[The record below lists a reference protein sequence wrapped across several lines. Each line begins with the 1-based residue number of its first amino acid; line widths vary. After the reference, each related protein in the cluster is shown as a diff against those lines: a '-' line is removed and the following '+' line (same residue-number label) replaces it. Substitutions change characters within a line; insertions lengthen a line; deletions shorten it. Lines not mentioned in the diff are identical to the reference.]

1 MSAQASSNES
11 LVLSYLGLRT
21 AVGAIG
27 IALPFVLALGK
38 MLFESPGLQN
48 SISDYYYT
56 GMRNIFVGS
65 LCAIGVFMLSYHGY
79 DRGDDIGGDFA
90 GLFAIGVALCPTT
103 PEVDV
108 RSYDRI
114 LGILHLVFAGG
125 FLLTLAYF
133 SLVLFRKTD
142 PRKIPTPRKLQ
153 RNSVYKACGYAIL
166 ACLALIAVAKLVP
179 LSSMIERLN
188 PVFWLESLAIV
199 AFGLSWF
206 TKGEAILGDLT

>member
-133 SLVLFRKTD
+133 SLVLFHRDSNQEVTSCRMSPIPLLDLLRSGQVVLRRIIGLQDIPAVTPREKAAIRSVKIKLGDSMARARPD
-142 PRKIPTPRKLQ
+142 PRGCPADEQ
-153 RNSVYKACGYAIL
+153 SEG
-166 ACLALIAVAKLVP
+166 
-179 LSSMIERLN
+179 
-188 PVFWLESLAIV
+188 
-199 AFGLSWF
+199 G
-206 TKGEAILGDLT
+206 